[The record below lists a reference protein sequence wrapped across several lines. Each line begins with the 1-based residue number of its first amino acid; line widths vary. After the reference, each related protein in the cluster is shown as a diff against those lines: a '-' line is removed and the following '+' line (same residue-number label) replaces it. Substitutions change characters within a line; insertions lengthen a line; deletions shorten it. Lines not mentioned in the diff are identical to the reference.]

1 MGKKVADDCALGLA
15 CSPKGDHLFT
25 TTFGTRSVSGFSKAR
40 ERLDKITGPLP
51 HWVIHDLRRTM
62 RSHLEFER
70 LGTRER
76 VAESMIA
83 HAPPGII
90 GTYVVYKYLDEK
102 RRGFAAWHERLSEIL
117 SAAPSGGS
125 NVVALHRS

>member
-1 MGKKVADDCALGLA
+1 VNGL
-15 CSPKGDHLFT
+15 
-25 TTFGTRSVSGFSKAR
+25 SKAR

-62 RSHLEFER
+62 PSHLESER
-70 LGTRER
+70 LGIRKR

-90 GTYVVYKYLDEK
+90 GT
-102 RRGFAAWHERLSEIL
+102 
-117 SAAPSGGS
+117 
-125 NVVALHRS
+125 